1 MIRLHHAVV
10 ADEPEFPIRFPKY
23 IQQSHRRFLILLQAI
38 MAGTCKY
45 FNTSQQRG
53 APNVALQ
60 RRDLSELW
68 GGQLAHAHA
77 GASPVSGQTPERH
90 WEKLMSGAIET
101 SRPGNQGL
109 HSEPR
114 FGS

>member
-1 MIRLHHAVV
+1 MV
-10 ADEPEFPIRFPKY
+10 
-23 IQQSHRRFLILLQAI
+23 
-38 MAGTCKY
+38 GTRKY

-53 APNVALQ
+53 AANAAVQ
-60 RRDLSELW
+60 RRDLSGLW

-77 GASPVSGQTPERH
+77 GASPVSGQTPDRQ
-90 WEKLMSGAIET
+90 WGKLMSGAIET

-114 FGS
+114 FES